1 MTSRVGHSEWF
12 AHRSELSVLM
22 AHEHARKHI
31 VVEEVD
37 EADDELRRINEDNV
51 CYKAV
56 ADGVAVS
63 E

>member
-1 MTSRVGHSEWF
+1 
-12 AHRSELSVLM
+12 M
-22 AHEHARKHI
+22 AHEHAREHI

-56 ADGVAVS
+56 ADGGAVS